1 MPASGGEERDG
12 QGQGKGPAGQAG
24 LRVALLVRKW
34 SLRGGNEKVA
44 TEVARYLIQH
54 GHQVLVLCQK
64 VDDSTRTLDL
74 PVQLQTLAGLS
85 FDPVLAMTTF
95 AWRAKAA
102 VRRLRRDGAIDV
114 VLGFNHSIEQD
125 VYRLGAGTHAAYLQR
140 AAGTS
145 RTPWL
150 DRAALALEQVR
161 FRPAHYSRL
170 IAPSA
175 QVKEELMHHYPVP
188 GERIDVVPNGVDLER
203 FAPRPGQTPALR
215 AELGL
220 EAEGRVAVFVGQ
232 ELQRKGFDA
241 AVSACG
247 RAGVSMVYVGQARRP
262 PNLPPHVRW
271 LGERADV
278 PRVLCAADVLL
289 LPSHYDPFGGVV
301 LEAYA
306 CGIPAVATRRVG
318 ATELA
323 AGTPLEELLIED
335 PKDEPAI
342 DLALAR
348 ALDGGPGVYGAQAR
362 EIACARSLQAFG
374 RDLVRALLR
383 ATRCDAAHPAKDL
396 ENSGR

>member
-1 MPASGGEERDG
+1 M
-12 QGQGKGPAGQAG
+12 
-24 LRVALLVRKW
+24 
-34 SLRGGNEKVA
+34 
-44 TEVARYLIQH
+44 
-54 GHQVLVLCQK
+54 LCQK
-64 VDDSTRTLDL
+64 VDDSARTLDL
-74 PVQLQTLAGLS
+74 PVQIQTLAGLS
-85 FDPVLAMTTF
+85 FDPLLAMTTF
-95 AWRAKAA
+95 AWRARAA

-140 AAGTS
+140 AGQTS
-145 RTPWL
+145 STPWL
-150 DRAALALEQVR
+150 DRAALAMEQAR
-161 FRPAHYSRL
+161 FRPEHFLRL

-175 QVKEELMHHYPVP
+175 QVKQELMRHYPVP
-188 GERIDVVPNGVDLER
+188 AERIDVVPNGVDLAR
-203 FAPRPGQTPALR
+203 FVPRPEQRAALR

-220 EAEGRVAVFVGQ
+220 QAQGRVAVFVGQ

-241 AVSACG
+241 AVLACG
-247 RAGVSMVYVGQARRP
+247 RAGVPLLYVGQARRP
-262 PNLPPHVRW
+262 QDLPPHVRW

-306 CGIPAVATRRVG
+306 CGLPAVATRRVG

-323 AGTPLEELLIED
+323 LGTPLEALLIED
-335 PKDEPAI
+335 PHEGSAI
-342 DLALAR
+342 DAALAR
-348 ALDGGPGVYGAQAR
+348 ALKGGPEVYGATAR

-374 RDLVRALLR
+374 HDLVRSLLR
-383 ATRCDAAHPAKDL
+383 AAHCDAAHPAKDP